1 MFKFSQ
7 VSFTLEGHFR
17 HSYSRFPRNCNQTPR
32 IWDCNYP
39 AKFPHSSVPKPPL
52 GLSWIQQT
60 LAWKYSCGKVLH
72 WTIWDS
78 TSLQG
83 WGGHWLS
90 MVGELRLLVSCGFC
104 GPPGLPV
111 MAQHGSKPSEH
122 CCTGMLLPPALPSA
136 TGVELMAAIRGFV
149 IAWGYVCTR
158 GLSQS
163 LQWHQCFRTEHF
175 LSVGLHFRTWGTPS
189 LQNWVET
196 TLFPSLTKPCSH
208 CHSLALSPGCIITG
222 CQRWWVRKGKTS
234 CCRCIVSSCFVLF
247 CFTSFS

>member
-60 LAWKYSCGKVLH
+60 LAWKYSWGKALH

-122 CCTGMLLPPALPSA
+122 CVVQGCSCHLPCLVQQEWSWWQLSEASWLPEAMSA
-136 TGVELMAAIRGFV
+136 QEDFPSPCSGTSAS
-149 IAWGYVCTR
+149 
-158 GLSQS
+158 GLSTS
-163 LQWHQCFRTEHF
+163 FLWDCTSGPEEHQACRT
-175 LSVGLHFRTWGTPS
+175 GLRQLFSPHW
-189 LQNWVET
+189 QNPAVT
-196 TLFPSLTKPCSH
+196 ATVLL
-208 CHSLALSPGCIITG
+208 LALAASLLG
-222 CQRWWVRKGKTS
+222 VRGDELERAKPHAVGA
-234 CCRCIVSSCFVLF
+234 
-247 CFTSFS
+247 